1 MGQKVRVTNLFGG
14 GASIG
19 GIDPKEEMQTNQGK
33 IINVTNDI
41 CTLTVGNHYAGG
53 SGRCEYADKLFV
65 LVADVTGV
73 WQWPTG
79 YGSQLWCRTGEF
91 PNGTPVINA
100 TGTAIM
106 VDGGNLIL
114 HFGR

>member
-19 GIDPKEEMQTNQGK
+19 GIDPKEQMQTNQGK

-41 CTLTVGNHYAGG
+41 CTLTSGDHYAGG
-53 SGRCEYADKLFV
+53 SGRYEYADKLFI
-65 LVADVTGV
+65 LYSHATGV
-73 WQWPTG
+73 WSFPTG
-79 YGSQLWCRTGEF
+79 DGSQLFARTGEF